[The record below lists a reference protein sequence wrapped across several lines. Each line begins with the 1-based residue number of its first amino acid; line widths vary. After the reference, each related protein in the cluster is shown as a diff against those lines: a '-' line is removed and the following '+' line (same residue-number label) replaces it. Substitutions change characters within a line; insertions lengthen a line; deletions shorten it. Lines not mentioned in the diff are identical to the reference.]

1 MALGASSFMLW
12 LKFVFISWT
21 CWILAQANSVYVK
34 FQDFWNKCSFLF
46 GQLWELEI
54 RLCGLEV
61 GWAEVIR
68 QTVPFLLV
76 CVPNLWG
83 GGWAGWAWSG
93 IKCCSSSKIYVTL
106 IFHVIHTILK
116 YSLPVSGYLLYLTK
130 RPLHLV
136 FNKAATIVLYRIS
149 SLHIV
154 WFSHINICVVTNQMR
169 DKTTWEVNKWLVT
182 KATLRFSL

>member
-1 MALGASSFMLW
+1 M
-12 LKFVFISWT
+12 
-21 CWILAQANSVYVK
+21 K
-34 FQDFWNKCSFLF
+34 FQDFWNKFSFLF

-68 QTVPFLLV
+68 QTAPILLV